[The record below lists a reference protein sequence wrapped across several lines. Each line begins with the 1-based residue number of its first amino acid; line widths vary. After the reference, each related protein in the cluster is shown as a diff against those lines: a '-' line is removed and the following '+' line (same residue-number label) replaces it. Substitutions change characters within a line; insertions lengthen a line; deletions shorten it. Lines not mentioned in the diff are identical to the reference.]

1 MTSHQ
6 RLPLGFASMVIKLCG
21 VNSVIYESLIFQPLL
36 LLEDH
41 ALIKTPLFLLASQ
54 KPKNKPKYYRAGLEA
69 SASSPD
75 DLSLEPGAHCYVQLQ
90 LVINAQ

>member
-6 RLPLGFASMVIKLCG
+6 RLPLGFASMVITLCG
-21 VNSVIYESLIFQPLL
+21 VNFVIYESLIFQPLL

-69 SASSPD
+69 SAPSSPD
-75 DLSLEPGAHCYVQLQ
+75 DLSLEPGPH
-90 LVINAQ
+90 

>member
-1 MTSHQ
+1 
-6 RLPLGFASMVIKLCG
+6 MVIKLCG

-36 LLEDH
+36 LLEDQ
-41 ALIKTPLFLLASQ
+41 ALIKTTLFLLLASE
-54 KPKNKPKYYRAGLEA
+54 KRNKPKYYRAGLEA

-90 LVINAQ
+90 LVIHAQ

>member
-36 LLEDH
+36 LLLLEDH

-54 KPKNKPKYYRAGLEA
+54 KRNKPKYYRAGLEA
-69 SASSPD
+69 SAPSSPD
-75 DLSLEPGAHCYVQLQ
+75 DLSLEPGPH
-90 LVINAQ
+90 

>member
-69 SASSPD
+69 SAPSSPD
-75 DLSLEPGAHCYVQLQ
+75 DLSLEPRPH
-90 LVINAQ
+90 

>member
-1 MTSHQ
+1 
-6 RLPLGFASMVIKLCG
+6 MVIKLCG